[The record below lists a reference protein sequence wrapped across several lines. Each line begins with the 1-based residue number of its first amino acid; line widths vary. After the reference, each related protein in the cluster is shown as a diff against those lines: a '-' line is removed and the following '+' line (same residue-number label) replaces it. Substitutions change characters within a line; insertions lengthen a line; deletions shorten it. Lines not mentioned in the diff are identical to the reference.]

1 MQSVVYERF
10 VRLPA
15 VLADEVKVVAADDD
29 GVGHLARG
37 DHEALAMPK
46 YAGEGGRGQQEE

>member
-1 MQSVVYERF
+1 MIAWRF

-15 VLADEVKVVAADDD
+15 VLADEVEVVAADDD

-37 DHEALAMPK
+37 DHEALAMAK
-46 YAGEGGRGQQEE
+46 